1 MRSIYYLLSIFLTT
15 ILLVNTQ
22 ITNWWI
28 YDSYDHDELFN
39 QKNPSLDKF
48 LSDQG
53 ICMYAPVGSCNSVN
67 SELES
72 SPPFDNT
79 CCKINTKS
87 SFSGCLTIFSGKYH
101 NTNLYSLDK
110 NNEGFSYD
118 CDGKGNKYFDS
129 SKFSPTEKWEITI
142 KEKLDCIYSK
152 TEDTCKSMAK
162 SFKQNTKCC
171 WFTNDEYSS
180 LASCFGLSEITDDE
194 FNRTTPY
201 LTLASASKGG
211 EMEFRCY
218 DKSDKVIKGK
228 YNLKYYIAEMGSA
241 QEKLQQELLS
251 DDSLYILSK
260 KQNFFGI
267 KEYDKDLT
275 NSFQIWTISPDGVT
289 KKFTVSVKFSYTI
302 TDSRLRNLE
311 TKTEEKIAHCSIE
324 DIDTSS
330 NLNLTTSRCDFD
342 NDEGYKAEKI
352 EIQPGHDLIGN
363 FDDDELKAATPGTK
377 NDDKIDEIK
386 NKLKNASYFNF
397 KEAVTNVDSNTIE
410 GDTTADRKK
419 VEFVLY
425 HTKTNGDSIQNIKAT
440 ADFLK
445 DSKSISFTTEPAI
458 DFKEGITIIPNQLA
472 KSEDGEYLYI
482 QNKIGKR
489 ENSSPNNN
497 GNNDYD
503 NYQNY
508 TSYHKKSSSGLSTG
522 GILAIVIPCGVVAL
536 GALVAALVAAKS
548 SRPPTNLQPVNP
560 NSGYSVNI
568 HK

>member
-1 MRSIYYLLSIFLTT
+1 M
-15 ILLVNTQ
+15 
-22 ITNWWI
+22 
-28 YDSYDHDELFN
+28 
-39 QKNPSLDKF
+39 DK
-48 LSDQG
+48 S
-53 ICMYAPVGSCNSVN
+53 
-67 SELES
+67 
-72 SPPFDNT
+72 
-79 CCKINTKS
+79 
-87 SFSGCLTIFSGKYH
+87 
-101 NTNLYSLDK
+101 
-110 NNEGFSYD
+110 NEGFSYD

-201 LTLASASKGG
+201 LTYASMKSEIG

-218 DKSDKVIKGK
+218 DKSDKVIKGI
-228 YNLKYYIAEMGSA
+228 YNLEYYIAEMGSA
-241 QEKLQQELLS
+241 EEKLQQELLS
-251 DDSLYILSK
+251 DDPLYILSK

-267 KEYDKDLT
+267 KEYDKELT
-275 NSFQIWTISPDGVT
+275 NSFQMWTISPDGVT

-363 FDDDELKAATPGTK
+363 FDDDELKAAIPGTK

-445 DSKSISFTTEPAI
+445 GSKSISFTTEPAI

-482 QNKIGKR
+482 KNKIGKR

-497 GNNDYD
+497 GNNDYE

-560 NSGYSVNI
+560 DSGYSVNI